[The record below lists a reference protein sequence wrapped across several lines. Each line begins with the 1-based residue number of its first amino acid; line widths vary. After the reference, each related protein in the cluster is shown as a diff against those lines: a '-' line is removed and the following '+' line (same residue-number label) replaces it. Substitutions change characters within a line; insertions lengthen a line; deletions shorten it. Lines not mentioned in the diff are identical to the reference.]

1 MQDIYLYAEDRI
13 LGLKLGDEIE
23 LWCRDDKLDS
33 KYVIYEQTYDDA
45 SGRWKDYEKNVYEY
59 PEPETG
65 IPYVSWEEINL
76 VEEVHEEYSD
86 RVILRYMSID
96 IAMLNTIYIVKKR
109 CHRLR
114 HFVFVFGLKRMTI

>member
-33 KYVIYEQTYDDA
+33 KY
-45 SGRWKDYEKNVYEY
+45 
-59 PEPETG
+59 
-65 IPYVSWEEINL
+65 
-76 VEEVHEEYSD
+76 
-86 RVILRYMSID
+86 
-96 IAMLNTIYIVKKR
+96 
-109 CHRLR
+109 R